1 MIGLDSIRFMSLIIT
16 TVMVIVS
23 YLVMGLFGL
32 LIIILT
38 CHRHSSFIY
47 INISSCQYH
56 IRSDPAYDS
65 SSFHRFDCV
74 AGSSLSFRYNVHS
87 W

>member
-23 YLVMGLFGL
+23 YLVIGLFGL

-38 CHRHSSFIY
+38 CHRHSLF